1 MILADERGIALLEVL
16 IAGVILSV
24 VTLGL
29 ALMFSLGQSSV
40 VAEGGERIA
49 LYLAQKRM
57 EELRT
62 MGLASAASEPEQGIP
77 GFPGFLGRTTVTA
90 GNDLDGSG
98 NVPRVIKV
106 SVRSTVRQA
115 GPVTVT
121 AVYFRH

>member
-77 GFPGFLGRTTVTA
+77 G
-90 GNDLDGSG
+90 
-98 NVPRVIKV
+98 
-106 SVRSTVRQA
+106 
-115 GPVTVT
+115 
-121 AVYFRH
+121 

>member
-121 AVYFRH
+121 AVHFRH